1 MLGGVI
7 FFGVEAIFVSCSK
20 AARPPLSRPFL
31 AAPRKGK
38 GYTLQAGG
46 VVGGWWIRNSR
57 RRRWLLEIEI
67 DCEPVGMSH
76 IV

>member
-7 FFGVEAIFVSCSK
+7 FFGGEAIFVSCSK
-20 AARPPLSRPFL
+20 AARPTPSRPFL

-46 VVGGWWIRNSR
+46 VVGG
-57 RRRWLLEIEI
+57 LVDKKFKEEQM
-67 DCEPVGMSH
+67 VA
-76 IV
+76 